1 MSDVSSRIEISQLL
15 KDENGEIVYLSI
27 NFGPHHFIDIG
38 TLPLDEGLPRSTP
51 DGIVPGGGTR
61 PVLVA
66 LGTTHHGVRAA
77 AGSLNSELERMI
89 EELMTAH
96 PDASF

>member
-1 MSDVSSRIEISQLL
+1 MSEVSRRIEVSQLL
-15 KDENGEIVYLSI
+15 KDENGEVVYLSI

-38 TLPLDEGLPRSTP
+38 TLPPGAGLRRSTP

-66 LGTTHHGVRAA
+66 LGTTHHGIRAE

-89 EELMTAH
+89 EEVMTAH
-96 PDASF
+96 PDAAF